1 MPMELLS
8 PIPRGKKYLTFSFS
22 SILGMSAPH
31 SFSIETM
38 ICQKDCPLIF
48 EMDCP
53 TQSQNSS
60 DASNMKPFGSNIT
73 WPFSKLGVFTISY
86 FYNEVIILATNLL
99 EKWSSKFIFETGFFG
114 TNHALYEPCQQS

>member
-1 MPMELLS
+1 MPIELLS

-48 EMDCP
+48 DMDCP

-60 DASNMKPFGSNIT
+60 DASNIKPFGSNII

-99 EKWSSKFIFETGFFG
+99 KCQSPKFIFEISFFG
-114 TNHALYEPCQQS
+114 TIHALFEPCQQS